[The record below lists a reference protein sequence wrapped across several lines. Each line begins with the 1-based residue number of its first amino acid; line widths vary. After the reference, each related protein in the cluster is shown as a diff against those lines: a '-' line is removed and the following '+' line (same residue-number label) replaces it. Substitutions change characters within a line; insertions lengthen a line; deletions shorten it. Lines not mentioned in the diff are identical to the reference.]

1 MRICKC
7 GGKITQ
13 HELTGNREAWHCR
26 DCGRYEKVN
35 RNDTIQPSSADTQ
48 DNHEATFSCV
58 TSKGE
63 LMCRHQNAVE
73 SSLLRSSADC

>member
-26 DCGRYEKVN
+26 ACGRYEAISRLVN
-35 RNDTIQPSSADTQ
+35 QNDIMHPSSAGTQ
-48 DNHEATFSCV
+48 DKYEATFSCV
-58 TSKGE
+58 TPKK
-63 LMCRHQNAVE
+63 
-73 SSLLRSSADC
+73 D